1 MLPGFRFLFAAIV
14 LSMSVLVFGLGAAT
28 LFRAAHQ
35 EFASTPSWRAAPE
48 TMFAQ
53 QPEEAP
59 TLAMLRVDAS
69 PATGP
74 KAATDAAPVV
84 TAVEQPTPDTTP
96 IVAAVEPE
104 VPYLAAAPRPEQPT
118 PDTPPATAVSAEPTA
133 TAQTPL
139 PSMPSARPISP
150 A

>member
-53 QPEEAP
+53 QPEVGP
-59 TLAMLRVDAS
+59 TLAMLRVDAP
-69 PATGP
+69 PATEQ

-84 TAVEQPTPDTTP
+84 TAVAATDTGHG
-96 IVAAVEPE
+96 
-104 VPYLAAAPRPEQPT
+104 PRR
-118 PDTPPATAVSAEPTA
+118 
-133 TAQTPL
+133 
-139 PSMPSARPISP
+139 RPC
-150 A
+150 